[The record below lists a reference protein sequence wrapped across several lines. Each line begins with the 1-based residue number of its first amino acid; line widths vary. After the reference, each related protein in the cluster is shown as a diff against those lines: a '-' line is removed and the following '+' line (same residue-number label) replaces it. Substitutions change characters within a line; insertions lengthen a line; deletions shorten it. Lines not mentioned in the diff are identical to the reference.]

1 MNIRQKILTGGIIF
15 ALTLTFV
22 LSYDTYKRFST
33 IIMRDYEATALETA
47 QTALTFLDVD
57 NFSSY
62 NQDKI
67 KLQKLLDEWQKIT
80 DTQGAMFIY
89 VIEPFNNYE
98 NIRFNMKVTH
108 ADSLYDVVLMGEERQ
123 TSSNE
128 YKAVYRSLYN
138 GEKNYDFVIRENGV
152 SNVGDHITALVPIK
166 NSAGAVESILCVQ
179 LQMDRLDAEKIFFL
193 KHTSQTVFVY
203 LVMLIFIGRQYINLK
218 LLKPLSE
225 LTDGVKEISGGNLNK
240 KLEIKTGDE
249 LQTLAENFN
258 TMTDE
263 LKSQMNNLEKVT
275 AEKERIATE
284 LDVATKIQSSML
296 PKDFSIDK
304 RAEIFATMKAAKEVG
319 GDLYDFYKIDEDNL
333 FITIADVSGK
343 GVPAAL
349 FMVAAITNLRNFV
362 ASLKSP
368 EDLKTA
374 IENTGNKLCA
384 NNDGELFVTAFCG
397 VLNLTTGKF
406 IYVNAGHNPPL
417 IRRNG
422 KNFEPLPMELNF
434 VLGGWEDWQYI
445 QQEIQLAQGDTIFLY
460 TDGVTEAVNSAGK
473 MYSFEYLQQFLN
485 ELDKNSAAEKIL
497 EEVHKSL
504 QNFSKGAEQADD
516 ITMLAVK
523 FEGRNENVN

>member
-1 MNIRQKILTGGIIF
+1 
-15 ALTLTFV
+15 
-22 LSYDTYKRFST
+22 
-33 IIMRDYEATALETA
+33 
-47 QTALTFLDVD
+47 
-57 NFSSY
+57 
-62 NQDKI
+62 
-67 KLQKLLDEWQKIT
+67 
-80 DTQGAMFIY
+80 
-89 VIEPFNNYE
+89 
-98 NIRFNMKVTH
+98 
-108 ADSLYDVVLMGEERQ
+108 
-123 TSSNE
+123 
-128 YKAVYRSLYN
+128 
-138 GEKNYDFVIRENGV
+138 
-152 SNVGDHITALVPIK
+152 
-166 NSAGAVESILCVQ
+166 
-179 LQMDRLDAEKIFFL
+179 
-193 KHTSQTVFVY
+193 
-203 LVMLIFIGRQYINLK
+203 
-218 LLKPLSE
+218 
-225 LTDGVKEISGGNLNK
+225 
-240 KLEIKTGDE
+240 
-249 LQTLAENFN
+249 
-258 TMTDE
+258 
-263 LKSQMNNLEKVT
+263 
-275 AEKERIATE
+275 
-284 LDVATKIQSSML
+284 
-296 PKDFSIDK
+296 
-304 RAEIFATMKAAKEVG
+304 
-319 GDLYDFYKIDEDNL
+319 
-333 FITIADVSGK
+333 
-343 GVPAAL
+343 
-349 FMVAAITNLRNFV
+349 MVAAITNLRNFV